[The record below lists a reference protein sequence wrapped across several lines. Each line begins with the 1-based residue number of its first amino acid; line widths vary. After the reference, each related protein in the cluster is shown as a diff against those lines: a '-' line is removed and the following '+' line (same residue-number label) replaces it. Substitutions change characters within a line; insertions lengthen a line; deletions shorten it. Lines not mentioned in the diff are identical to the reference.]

1 MYSSAPKSWVPESV
15 PRLES
20 KSMALEQQE
29 QQEFSLRTTR
39 KNSDAESCQLSLFQ
53 QDPKA
58 AWKHQRLRPLI
69 ICHHIMSPYNCNL
82 LFPTATAKTTTTV
95 TAALTTAATATL
107 TTWPNQLPLPTR
119 ILLIQFKHA
128 RTSSGGLGRDTKQR
142 WKRWEVLKTLEMP
155 ISSWI
160 PFDSTMESDFES
172 AYRLSARPSNKMP
185 GNTLKTMRRSLQ
197 DFGNAD
203 ILQNTVRLDYGI
215 QLRECLLSAIR
226 PTE

>member
-29 QQEFSLRTTR
+29 FILRTTR
-39 KNSDAESCQLSLFQ
+39 KNSAAQSSQVSLFN
-53 QDPKA
+53 DPKA
-58 AWKHQRLRPLI
+58 AWKHQHLRPFV
-69 ICHHIMSPYNCNL
+69 ICHHIIMPPYKCNL
-82 LFPTATAKTTTTV
+82 LFPTAT
-95 TAALTTAATATL
+95 TTAAVTTTASTV

-142 WKRWEVLKTLEMP
+142 WKRWEVLKTLKMP

-185 GNTLKTMRRSLQ
+185 GNTLKKMRRSPQ

-215 QLRECLLSAIR
+215 QLRDCLLSAIR